1 LQHKR
6 RSVRFN
12 TKKTPQGLLLS
23 QCAQKG
29 ANLRYS
35 AEAQG
40 EAARATLTPLL
51 CGRKIIA
58 FKSLLFEVLLRLVSL
73 FSRLCSSGCSCPAP
87 GGISELFV
95 LERSARWGA
104 FVPWL

>member
-1 LQHKR
+1 
-6 RSVRFN
+6 VRFN
-12 TKKTPQGLLLS
+12 TKKTQQGLLLL
-23 QCAQKG
+23 QCSQKG
-29 ANLRYS
+29 ANLRYFL
-35 AEAQG
+35 AGQR
-40 EAARATLTPLL
+40 EAARATLAPSL

-58 FKSLLFEVLLRLVSL
+58 FKGLLFGVLLRLVSL